1 MRKLN
6 VLAGVSL
13 LGFCSAVSANT
24 IDLALSNDSATL
36 DYSSTLQKTQ
46 PGAAEFNMGLLYT
59 KADEV
64 VGNLGIQV
72 LDEVGANAPGL
83 FFGVGLK
90 LFATFPDDLDI
101 AALTPGITVRYSP
114 PTLDRFGV
122 TGQLNYAPD
131 IVSFMDADQFLAYK
145 VTLEYGIL
153 PQASVYVGY
162 RKMTTKINGNNV
174 TLDSTGHFG
183 LKFSF

>member
-1 MRKLN
+1 MKKLR
-6 VLAGVSL
+6 VL
-13 LGFCSAVSANT
+13 LGISCLGFGSIVSANT
-24 IDLALSNDSATL
+24 VDLALSNDSATL

-46 PGAAEFNMGLLYT
+46 PGDAEFNLGLLYT
-59 KADEV
+59 EDDEV
-64 VGNLGIQV
+64 VGNMGIQV
-72 LDEVGANAPGL
+72 IDEVGANAPGL

-90 LFATFPDDLDI
+90 LFATFPDNFDI

-114 PTLDRFGV
+114 PALDRFGV

-131 IVSFMDADQFLAYK
+131 IVSFMDADRFLAYK
-145 VTLEYGIL
+145 VTFEYGIL

-162 RKMTTKINGNNV
+162 RKMTTKINGNSE